1 MDFPIYTCIDIKG
14 MKFSGVVGPIF
25 LNGVFL
31 FLKSVSILAIS
42 AGPDGIF
49 YLGLHCL
56 IKYLFIGIQS
66 EEG

>member
-42 AGPDGIF
+42 AGPDGF
-49 YLGLHCL
+49 FLSGSSLLDKVPVYRH
-56 IKYLFIGIQS
+56 S
-66 EEG
+66 E